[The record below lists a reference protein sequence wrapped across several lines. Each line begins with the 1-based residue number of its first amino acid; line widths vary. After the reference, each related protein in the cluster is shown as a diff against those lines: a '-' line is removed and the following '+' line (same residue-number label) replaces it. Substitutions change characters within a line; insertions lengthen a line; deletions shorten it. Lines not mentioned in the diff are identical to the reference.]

1 MDQEGKDCLRRVQ
14 SASQRMARLI
24 DALLSLSRITR
35 SRIRLRPVDLSTL
48 AREIGDE
55 LAQEDALRHVQL
67 SVEPNMSARAD
78 ASLLRAVFDNL
89 LRNAWKFT
97 ARAKLAVIEVG
108 SVQHEGRRAY
118 FVRDNGV
125 GFDMSYAG
133 NLFGAFQR
141 LHTEAEF
148 PGTGIGLAT
157 VQRIIRRHGGE
168 VWAEAQPGKGAVFYF
183 TLGEAGPA
191 AKELAVREPVGREA
205 ATG

>member
-1 MDQEGKDCLRRVQ
+1 
-14 SASQRMARLI
+14 MARLI

-35 SRIRLRPVDLSTL
+35 SRIRLRPLDLSSL

-55 LAQEDALRHVQL
+55 LAQEDALRRVEF
-67 SVEPNMSARAD
+67 SVEPHMTARAD
-78 ASLLRAVFDNL
+78 ASLLRSVFDNL

-97 ARAKLAVIEVG
+97 AQAPVARIEVG
-108 SVQHEGRRAY
+108 STEREGRTVY

-141 LHTEAEF
+141 LHTETEF

-168 VWAEAQPGKGAVFYF
+168 VWAEAAPGKGAAFYF

-191 AKELAVREPVGREA
+191 ARGPA
-205 ATG
+205 AWQGAALDTASGLSRNVS

>member
-1 MDQEGKDCLRRVQ
+1 
-14 SASQRMARLI
+14 MARLI

-35 SRIRLRPVDLSTL
+35 SRIRLRPVNLTTL
-48 AREIGDE
+48 AQEVGEE
-55 LAQEDALRHVQL
+55 LAQEDALRRVEFRVQ
-67 SVEPNMSARAD
+67 PNITARAD

-97 ARAKLAVIEVG
+97 ARAEVAQIEVG
-108 SVQHEGRRAY
+108 TLQREGRRIY
-118 FVRDNGV
+118 FVQDNGV
-125 GFDMSYAG
+125 GFDMTYAG

-168 VWAEAQPGKGAVFYF
+168 VWAEAAPGKGATFYF
-183 TLGEAGPA
+183 TLGEPGPA
-191 AKELAVREPVGREA
+191 SKAPAGRQPAGLEA
-205 ATG
+205 ASG